1 MHEEDS
7 IMAGRT
13 ASKQI
18 GALWRRTAKQ
28 GETGDFLKGVLDLG
42 ALGQVPIVVFKN
54 TRKKKDNEPDYRI
67 VLSAPYG
74 KTKPEVDRA
83 GDAGQS
89 ANTATPRARQRRKGA
104 GNDEDVSR

>member
-1 MHEEDS
+1 
-7 IMAGRT
+7 MAGRT

-74 KTKPEVDRA
+74 KTKQEET
-83 GDAGQS
+83 DATEGE
-89 ANTATPRARQRRKGA
+89 ANTASPRSRRRGKGA
-104 GNDEDVSR
+104 RNDEDVPR